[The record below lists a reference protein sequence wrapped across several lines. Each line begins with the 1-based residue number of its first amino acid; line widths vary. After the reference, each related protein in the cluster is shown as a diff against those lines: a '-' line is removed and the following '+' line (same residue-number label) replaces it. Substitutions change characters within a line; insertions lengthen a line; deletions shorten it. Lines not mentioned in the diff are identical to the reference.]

1 MEKKFDC
8 LKMKEEIQ
16 AKIYEETKDMTF
28 PELRAYLDKNL
39 ENSSLWQKLVNRDNA
54 QKQNMNKE
62 TIRRIKEGAQSITE
76 GHGKRIKNT
85 DELIEFANSL

>member
-28 PELRAYLDKNL
+28 PELRAYLD
-39 ENSSLWQKLVNRDNA
+39 NSLKDNALWQRLVARDNA
-54 QKQNMNKE
+54 KKQNMKQA
-62 TIRRIKEGAQSITE
+62 TA
-76 GHGKRIKNT
+76 
-85 DELIEFANSL
+85 